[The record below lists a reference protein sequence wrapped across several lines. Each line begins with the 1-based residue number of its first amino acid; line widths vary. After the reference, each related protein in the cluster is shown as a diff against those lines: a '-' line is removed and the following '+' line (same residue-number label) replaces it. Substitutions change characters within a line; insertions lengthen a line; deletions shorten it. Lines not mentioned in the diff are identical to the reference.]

1 MYKLINIMKK
11 IILTAIVIASMFAVS
26 CNSNKTVNTT
36 PSISD
41 TLTVVNDTT
50 CTTHTVTN
58 VNAKK

>member
-1 MYKLINIMKK
+1 MKK

-36 PSISD
+36 PSVSD

>member
-1 MYKLINIMKK
+1 MKK
-11 IILTAIVIASMFAVS
+11 TILTAIVIASVFVIS
-26 CNSNKTVNTT
+26 CNSNRTVNTT

-58 VNAKK
+58 VNTKK